1 MSFRDIETFRAVMTT
16 GSTSRAAI
24 MLGVSQS
31 AVSQAIR
38 KLEGRADL
46 QLFIRTRGRLVPTQ
60 EALALMVEVDQLFVG
75 VESIEHKLKSLRQF
89 GIGELTV
96 AIHPALGNS
105 FVPRALA
112 AFGLPDRNIRVVLK
126 IMSSKE
132 VYQHVLSGQCD
143 IGIMAD
149 EMPASALEHSP
160 FLNNPGV
167 IVMSSSH
174 PLASHRIIQ
183 PADLADVGL
192 IALNPGD
199 GARERF
205 DVALKAHGVVPN
217 IQVVT
222 AYSHTICEMAML
234 GLGVGFVDP
243 ISVYDFLE
251 RGLVVKPFS
260 EEVMFKNQMVFRL
273 GKPLHENARQ
283 FMRTMRI
290 QLERDLRRTT
300 PAS

>member
-1 MSFRDIETFRAVMTT
+1 MSIRDIETFRALMTT
-16 GSTSRAAI
+16 GSTSRAAT

-38 KLEGRADL
+38 KLETRAEL

-60 EALALMVEVDQLFVG
+60 EALALMVDVDHLFVG
-75 VESIEHKLKSLRQF
+75 VETIEHKLKSLRQF

-112 AFGLPDRNIRVVLK
+112 AFDLPNKSIRVVLK
-126 IMSSKE
+126 ILSSKE

-167 IVMSSSH
+167 IVMSPSH
-174 PLASHRIIQ
+174 PLARRPVIK
-183 PADLADVGL
+183 PVDLAGVGL
-192 IALNPGD
+192 IALNPED
-199 GARERF
+199 SARNRF
-205 DVALKAHGVVPN
+205 DDVLNAHAVVPN

-222 AYSHTICEMAML
+222 AFSHTICEMAML

-243 ISVYDFLE
+243 ISVCDFIG

-260 EEVMFKNQMVFRL
+260 EDVMFKNLMVFRH
-273 GKPLHENARQ
+273 GKPLHENVRQ
-283 FMRTMRI
+283 FMRMMRI
-290 QLERDLRRTT
+290 QLERDLRRHN
-300 PAS
+300 AS